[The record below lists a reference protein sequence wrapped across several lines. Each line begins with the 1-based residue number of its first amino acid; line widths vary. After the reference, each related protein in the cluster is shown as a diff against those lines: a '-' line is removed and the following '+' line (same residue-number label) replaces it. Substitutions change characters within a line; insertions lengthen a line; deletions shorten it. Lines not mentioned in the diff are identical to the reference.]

1 MAKKVIAKKAVKKA
15 APAKKVVVKKAAP
28 AKKAAPKKVAPA
40 KKVVVKKA
48 APAKKAAPKKVA
60 PVKKVVAKKA
70 APVKKVSLKKAAPA
84 KKTAPAKKIE
94 VKKPIAK
101 AAPKKVEAKPAP
113 KKAAATV
120 APKKVEVKKVE
131 EVKKSSPKKAAFVK
145 PVKKEKFKPNLETI
159 NSFKNPDGIIIAHRD
174 AKNLNRDVDNTNLLQ
189 PVKIKKKRPSIL
201 DGIDPATA
209 TLIRYSD
216 SELDEFKVL
225 INEKVE
231 KARIELNYLQGLI
244 TRRDEAGTDD
254 TENRYAS
261 MEDGAQSN
269 EREQLNQMASRQIK
283 FIHNLENALIRIE
296 NKSYGVCRERGI
308 LIDKKRL
315 YAVPHATLSKEAK
328 DQRN

>member
-1 MAKKVIAKKAVKKA
+1 M
-15 APAKKVVVKKAAP
+15 
-28 AKKAAPKKVAPA
+28 
-40 KKVVVKKA
+40 
-48 APAKKAAPKKVA
+48 
-60 PVKKVVAKKA
+60 
-70 APVKKVSLKKAAPA
+70 
-84 KKTAPAKKIE
+84 
-94 VKKPIAK
+94 
-101 AAPKKVEAKPAP
+101 
-113 KKAAATV
+113 
-120 APKKVEVKKVE
+120 
-131 EVKKSSPKKAAFVK
+131 
-145 PVKKEKFKPNLETI
+145 
-159 NSFKNPDGIIIAHRD
+159 
-174 AKNLNRDVDNTNLLQ
+174 
-189 PVKIKKKRPSIL
+189 
-201 DGIDPATA
+201 
-209 TLIRYSD
+209 IRYSD
-216 SELDEFKVL
+216 SELEEFRVL

-296 NKSYGVCRERGI
+296 NKSYGVCREKGI